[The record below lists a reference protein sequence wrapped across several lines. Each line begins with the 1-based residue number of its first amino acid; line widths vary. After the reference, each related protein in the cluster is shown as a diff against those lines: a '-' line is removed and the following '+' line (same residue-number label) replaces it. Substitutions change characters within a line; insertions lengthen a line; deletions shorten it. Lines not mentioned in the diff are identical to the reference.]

1 MPRTPISYA
10 NTHVYKIV
18 CRDLNSKYCCVGHTT
33 DFKRRKSEHTK
44 HVIVK
49 HVIHISNYDA

>member
-44 HVIVK
+44 TCNSKTRNTHTQL
-49 HVIHISNYDA
+49 